1 MNKSSAIHVAC
12 STDDSYAVLCGVMLY
27 SLLANSNDSK
37 QIHIHI
43 LISSLNKENRKKFST
58 QAEKFGA
65 KLTFHVVDDTL
76 LEGGKYRTRKHQ
88 LSKAAY
94 YRILLSSILPDID
107 TIV

>member
-43 LISSLNKENRKKFST
+43 LISSLNKENRKKVLHTSGKVWS
-58 QAEKFGA
+58 QADLSCSGRY
-65 KLTFHVVDDTL
+65 TV
-76 LEGGKYRTRKHQ
+76 GGM
-88 LSKAAY
+88 
-94 YRILLSSILPDID
+94 
-107 TIV
+107 